1 MNHTFHIQVL
11 FYGGIGYQEMEY
23 YTMVKVLVLRIEE
36 EMLQHGTAKGR
47 ELIG

>member
-1 MNHTFHIQVL
+1 MSHTFHIQVL
-11 FYGGIGYQEMEY
+11 FSGGIGYQEMGY